1 MQRLEVLIA
10 IMLARERRATADAA
24 ADGCTALAAALASL
38 PSRPLEMIAEALA
51 ALGVKFDVER
61 PSGAARNLAS
71 PPELQRTSGAAPKRE
86 RVPIMMKITAPDG
99 RVRLCSIPLL
109 PVHLPSPM
117 RPSVS
122 VADRAVARL
131 QVVKDGL
138 DMPKTI

>member
-1 MQRLEVLIA
+1 
-10 IMLARERRATADAA
+10 
-24 ADGCTALAAALASL
+24 
-38 PSRPLEMIAEALA
+38 MIAEALA

-86 RVPIMMKITAPDG
+86 RVPMKITAPDG

-138 DMPKTI
+138 DMPKTV